1 MAKESIC
8 YSGLF
13 TKENSLRSNQQLIH
27 YGGWRILMG
36 NRNHLLTASLMKVN
50 MSVKQSVERNM
61 NVFYKMFI
69 NLSKQDII
77 L

>member
-8 YSGLF
+8 YSELF
-13 TKENSLRSNQQLIH
+13 TKENSLKSNQQLIR
-27 YGGWRILMG
+27 YGGWRNLMG
-36 NRNHLLTASLMKVN
+36 NRNHSLTASLRKIK

-61 NVFYKMFI
+61 NVFCKTFI
-69 NLSKQDII
+69 NLSKHNII